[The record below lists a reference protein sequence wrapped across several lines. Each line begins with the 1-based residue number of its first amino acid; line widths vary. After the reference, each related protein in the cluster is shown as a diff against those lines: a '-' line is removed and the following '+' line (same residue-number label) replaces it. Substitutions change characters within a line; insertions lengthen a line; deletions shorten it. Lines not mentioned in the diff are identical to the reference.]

1 MSYVCQ
7 TLDTANNCIQ
17 WIETPPSVLESLQ
30 ITQSQAYGLASAV
43 VTIFIIAY
51 CYKMVERS
59 FLKT

>member
-7 TLDTANNCIQ
+7 TLDAANNCIQ
-17 WIETPPSVLESLQ
+17 WIENPPSVLESLQ

-51 CYKMVERS
+51 CYKLVERS
-59 FLKT
+59 FLK